1 MNLVLTNAQVV
12 TRGEVM
18 HGSVAIEGTRIAA
31 VDSGSA
37 SGIDLE
43 NDLLIPGLIEVL
55 ETGRLREFLEAAFR
69 ELTRRG
75 ATASPPHIPTA
86 STTASATAIT
96 SCRFCLLQCAS
107 MVTLLCRRQRQAGR
121 R

>member
-43 NDLLIPGLIEVL
+43 NDLLIPGLIEVHTDNFERHL
-55 ETGRLREFLEAAFR
+55 MPRPKVRWPEMPALLGHDAALLP
-69 ELTRRG
+69 EVVRG
-75 ATASPPHIPTA
+75 D
-86 STTASATAIT
+86 
-96 SCRFCLLQCAS
+96 
-107 MVTLLCRRQRQAGR
+107 G
-121 R
+121 